1 MLNTSLS
8 HEIQYRSMHINV
20 WDNGNDLFQTNK
32 MGRTCRLRSTRSL
45 PSHSYAEKVNYWGIE
60 ILFNSEK
67 NHRISKRRGQSHS
80 FTFFTF
86 VLQCR
91 LQCDLY
97 SIHRLSLYSSC
108 LPVYQLKICYIW
120 HFNENSMNSLSQRYH
135 ITISCFP
142 AFLCLAVPMLHSF
155 TKVLSHYMQPLLRG
169 NTRCTTKDIQSRS
182 FWWSLIPYK
191 TILFLTISK
200 PAFYF
205 CHWKRHGP

>member
-1 MLNTSLS
+1 MLNTPLS

-97 SIHRLSLYSSC
+97 SIDWVSIHLVCQFTNLKFVTFGILMRIRWILFHRDTISQFPVSLHSYVS
-108 LPVYQLKICYIW
+108 LFQCYIP
-120 HFNENSMNSLSQRYH
+120 SLRY
-135 ITISCFP
+135 
-142 AFLCLAVPMLHSF
+142 
-155 TKVLSHYMQPLLRG
+155 
-169 NTRCTTKDIQSRS
+169 
-182 FWWSLIPYK
+182 
-191 TILFLTISK
+191 
-200 PAFYF
+200 
-205 CHWKRHGP
+205 